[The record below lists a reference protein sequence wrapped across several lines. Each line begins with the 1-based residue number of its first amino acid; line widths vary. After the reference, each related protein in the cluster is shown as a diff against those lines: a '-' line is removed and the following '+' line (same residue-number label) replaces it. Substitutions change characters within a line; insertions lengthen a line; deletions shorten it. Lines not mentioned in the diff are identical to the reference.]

1 MISRTF
7 DATLTPPSL
16 GSGPLGPTTMP
27 PQDPYQHIA
36 PVYDAI
42 TAKAL
47 AYSRKVMAS
56 RCAQLQATRVLDLG
70 CGTGKLVQ
78 YLCAQ
83 GIVAVGMD
91 ASPAMLHAEASRKRA
106 KGHPAPL
113 LPCVQ
118 ANAACPPFAP
128 NTFDIV
134 VFSLVLHETAENP
147 VALLQQGLQL
157 APRALVLEWR
167 APERNLDYLLCL
179 WPHLI
184 ERMAGKEHYA
194 HFRAFIRQGGM
205 AGLAH
210 RAGARITHCQR
221 LAAHSMGLYT
231 LERCQGTTPA

>member
-1 MISRTF
+1 
-7 DATLTPPSL
+7 
-16 GSGPLGPTTMP
+16 MP
-27 PQDPYQHIA
+27 PKDPYQHIA
-36 PVYDAI
+36 PVYDTI

-47 AYSRKVMAS
+47 AYSRQAIAM
-56 RCAQLQATRVLDLG
+56 RCSQLYAKRVLDVG

-78 YLCAQ
+78 YLQSQ
-83 GIVAVGMD
+83 GIFAVGMD
-91 ASPAMLHAEASRKRA
+91 ASPAMLQAQAVHNRA
-106 KGHPAPL
+106 KGYPAPL

-118 ANAACPPFAP
+118 ANAAHPPFAQ

-134 VFSLVLHETAENP
+134 VFSLILHETGEDPA
-147 VALLQQGLQL
+147 ALLQQGLQL

-167 APERNLDYLLCL
+167 APERNLDYLFCL
-179 WPHLI
+179 WPHFI
-184 ERMAGKEHYA
+184 ERMAGKEHYT

-231 LERCQGTTPA
+231 LEHLPIEK

>member
-1 MISRTF
+1 
-7 DATLTPPSL
+7 
-16 GSGPLGPTTMP
+16 MP
-27 PQDPYQHIA
+27 PKDPYQHIA
-36 PVYDAI
+36 PVYDTI
-42 TAKAL
+42 TAKAMT
-47 AYSRKVMAS
+47 YSRKAMAA
-56 RCAQLQATRVLDLG
+56 RCAQLQATRVLDVG

-78 YLCAQ
+78 YLCTQ
-83 GIVAVGMD
+83 GFFAVGMD
-91 ASPAMLHAEASRKRA
+91 ASPARLRAEVTRNRA
-106 KGHPAPL
+106 KGRHAPP

-118 ANAACPPFAP
+118 ANAAHPPFAP
-128 NTFDIV
+128 NSFDIV
-134 VFSLVLHETAENP
+134 VFSLVLHETGENP

-205 AGLAH
+205 AGVAH

-231 LERCQGTTPA
+231 LERCQGTAPV